1 MLFQLFQTDSI
12 QMALI
17 SVLLT
22 VPTVLIALSLH
33 EAAHA
38 FVAYKC
44 GDPTARNLGRLTM
57 NPFKHLD
64 PIGTL
69 CMLIF
74 GYGWAKP
81 VPVNS
86 RYFKKPKKG
95 MALTALAG
103 PVMNLL
109 LGFIGVTFYALFFR
123 LLERHARNVFL
134 EAAVLFFF
142 NFFRLNIL
150 YAVFNLIP
158 IPPFDGSRVAF
169 VFLPDKFYYGVMK
182 YERILMIVV
191 LIGFATGL
199 FWTPVDLIAGLI
211 QKGMLSLISLIF

>member
-1 MLFQLFQTDSI
+1 MLFSILSTGDFQTALLVALLTI
-12 QMALI
+12 PTILI
-17 SVLLT
+17 S
-22 VPTVLIALSLH
+22 LSLH
-33 EAAHA
+33 EAAHG
-38 FVAYKC
+38 FIAYKC
-44 GDPTARNLGRLTM
+44 GDPTARNLGRLTL

-69 CMLIF
+69 CMLLC

-86 RYFKKPKKG
+86 RYFKKPKRG

-103 PVMNLL
+103 PVMNLI
-109 LGFIGVTFYALFFR
+109 LGFLGALFYAVFYRLYVGHAGNLFLYAAMLFFSYF
-123 LLERHARNVFL
+123 AQ
-134 EAAVLFFF
+134 
-142 NFFRLNIL
+142 LNIV

-169 VFLPDKFYYGVMK
+169 VFLPDKYYYGVMK

-199 FWTPVDLIAGLI
+199 FWTPVAKLSTLIMD
-211 QKGMLSLISLIF
+211 GMLSFISLFL

>member
-1 MLFQLFQTDSI
+1 MLFQLLQTDNI

-44 GDPTARNLGRLTM
+44 GDPTARNLGRLTL

-64 PIGTL
+64 LIGTL
-69 CMLIF
+69 CMLLF

-81 VPVNS
+81 VPINS

-103 PVMNLL
+103 PVMNLI
-109 LGFIGVTFYALFFR
+109 LGFIGVFFYALFFR
-123 LLERHARNVFL
+123 IWGNHPNSVLL
-134 EAAVLFFF
+134 EAATLFFLY
-142 NFFRLNIL
+142 FFRLNIL

-169 VFLPDKFYYGVMK
+169 VFLPDKYYYGVMK

-199 FWTPVDLIAGLI
+199 FWTPVELLADLI
-211 QKGMLSLISLIF
+211 QRGMLSLISLIF